1 MRKLVIIL
9 LFLSAARTL
18 VSCCEEKGYNFRWS
32 NVKAANIS
40 ISADRPF
47 LLASDSVQVAS
58 YGFRLS
64 FQDERIAYNTLSIIA
79 ANKANA
85 YTCVSYFENRDS
97 IQSID
102 VVTRYDLNNTYS
114 AGSSISEVLQARP
127 SSFYEYE
134 PQYQYVPLN
143 ENRHFLNRNQDRSI
157 RNNSIDIKF
166 GDVVPSKG
174 AHRFIVTV
182 SFKSGRV
189 LTDSTSV
196 MLF

>member
-1 MRKLVIIL
+1 VKKKDII
-9 LFLSAARTL
+9 SGG
-18 VSCCEEKGYNFRWS
+18 VMK
-32 NVKAANIS
+32 VANIN
-40 ISADRPF
+40 ISADRPY
-47 LLASDSVQVAS
+47 LLASDSVLMEG

-114 AGSSISEVLQARP
+114 AGSSISAVLQARP
-127 SSFYEYE
+127 SNFYEYE
-134 PQYQYVPLN
+134 PQYQYLLLN
-143 ENRHFLNRNQDRSI
+143 ENLHFLNRSQDRSI

-166 GDVVPSKG
+166 GNVLPRKG
-174 AHRFIVTV
+174 AHRFVVTV

-196 MLF
+196 ILF